1 MGKLNRIQF
10 QKDLFT
16 KRNVESFV
24 GFARSAANTRLVFA
38 RRALL
43 EDFDEHLVTREI
55 KGGSQDPQDQQN
67 ISSTLGGRGNLF
79 TFIGFNFGENPIE
92 ELRAFI
98 QDNIVQEN
106 RPEIKVS
113 GARVS
118 YDFIT
123 HYPNL
128 EDIYVATPLPWAS
141 SSWVRGVEKGISGL
155 ANYIYWKFFEQSR
168 SFYGLQ
174 ASRSL
179 RGIQFNPVDYM
190 TVILNKFK
198 AKFNK

>member
-1 MGKLNRIQF
+1 MAKLNRIQF

-24 GFARSAANTRLVFA
+24 GIARSAANTRLIFA
-38 RRALL
+38 RQALL
-43 EDFDEHLVTREI
+43 KDFDEHLVTQEI

-67 ISSTLGGRGNLF
+67 VSSTLGGRGNLF
-79 TFIGFNFGENPIE
+79 TFIGFNFGEDPVK

-98 QDNIVQEN
+98 ENSIVQEN
-106 RPEIKVS
+106 RPEIKIKDTK
-113 GARVS
+113 VS

-123 HYPNL
+123 HHPNL

-141 SSWVRGVEKGISGL
+141 SSWVRGIEKGISGL
-155 ANYIYWKFFEQSR
+155 ANYIYWKFSEQSR
-168 SFYGLQ
+168 SFYGQQ
-174 ASRSL
+174 ARNSL
-179 RGIQFNPVDYM
+179 RNIQFNPVDYM

-198 AKFNK
+198 AKFNQ